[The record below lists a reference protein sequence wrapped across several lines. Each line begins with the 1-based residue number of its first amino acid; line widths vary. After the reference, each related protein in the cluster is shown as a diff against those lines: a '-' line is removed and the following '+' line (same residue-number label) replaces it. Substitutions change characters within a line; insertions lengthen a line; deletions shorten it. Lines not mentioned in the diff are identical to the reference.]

1 MKERDHYYWE
11 AKRRGYK
18 SRASFKLIQ
27 IDERFYILRRG
38 YRVLDLGASPG
49 GWSQVALERVGEEG
63 MVIGVDLKPIRVRGV
78 RFIRSDVFAEDLL
91 ERIFEIVDFVD
102 VVLSDM
108 APNISGISSLDHAR
122 SIELAE
128 RAMFIGEKLL
138 RENGHMVVK
147 VFQGD
152 MLKPF
157 LKRCRKRF
165 DLVKL
170 HKPRASNPKSPE
182 SYVVCKRFRP

>member
-1 MKERDHYYWE
+1 MKERDYYYWE

-27 IDERFYILRRG
+27 IDNRFYILKRG
-38 YRVLDLGASPG
+38 YIVLDLGASPG
-49 GWSQVALERVGEEG
+49 GWSQVALEKVGEDG
-63 MVIGVDLKPIRVRGV
+63 MVIGVDLKPVRVLGVRYVRGN
-78 RFIRSDVFAEDLL
+78 VFDDSTL
-91 ERIFEIVDFVD
+91 ERVFKHTDYVD

-108 APNISGISSLDHAR
+108 APNISGISSLDHAK

-128 RAMFIGEKLL
+128 RALEIAEKLL

-152 MLKPF
+152 MLNSF
-157 LKRCRKRF
+157 LRKCRKRF
-165 DLVKL
+165 DMAKA
-170 HKPRASNPKSPE
+170 HKPKASNPKSPE
-182 SYVVCKRFRP
+182 LYVVCKRFRP